1 MPSTA
6 PDRFLL
12 FSPPEERFTQETRNP
27 TGEMMNGLLGNLWW
41 DDSGQDLAEYALLFA
56 LIAIVAISSLVIIG
70 GGLNDVFTGV
80 GNELETGIAST

>member
-1 MPSTA
+1 
-6 PDRFLL
+6 
-12 FSPPEERFTQETRNP
+12 
-27 TGEMMNGLLGNLWW
+27 MNGLLGTLWR

>member
-1 MPSTA
+1 
-6 PDRFLL
+6 
-12 FSPPEERFTQETRNP
+12 
-27 TGEMMNGLLGNLWW
+27 MNGLLGNLWW